1 MEIDESVFTKLPP
14 KILILI
20 VKLIIE
26 GGFNIKNPYNEFDKN
41 FLMLEKIAS
50 NFGIPYIFNYDVE
63 FMSKFITDN
72 KETIDEIFKIKNK
85 SLLEKLIYQKNK
97 KFKVNYAVFET
108 KYVKQSY
115 NTEWLSYDEK
125 FIISSIKEARNDG
138 NFDEYNGNLYN
149 EELIDSDFNDM
160 TFNDFTEITSNKN
173 ESILDR
179 LVIENTS
186 SVIDSLDRDT
196 LINLRNI
203 INSRLNSF

>member
-1 MEIDESVFTKLPP
+1 MEIDESVFSKLPP

-85 SLLEKLIYQKNK
+85 SVLEKLIYPKNK
-97 KFKVNYAVFET
+97 KFKVNYVVFET

-125 FIISSIKEARNDG
+125 FVISSIKEARNDG
-138 NFDEYNGNLYN
+138 NFDDYQGNLYN
-149 EELIDSDFNDM
+149 EELIDSDFNDI

>member
-1 MEIDESVFTKLPP
+1 MEIDESVFSKLPP

-72 KETIDEIFKIKNK
+72 KENIDEIFKIKNK
-85 SLLEKLIYQKNK
+85 SLLEKLIYPKNK
-97 KFKVNYAVFET
+97 KFKVNYVVFET

-125 FIISSIKEARNDG
+125 FVISSIKEARNDG
-138 NFDEYNGNLYN
+138 NFDDYQGNLYN
-149 EELIDSDFNDM
+149 EELIDSDFNDI

>member
-1 MEIDESVFTKLPP
+1 MEINESVFSKLPP

-20 VKLIIE
+20 IKLIIE

-41 FLMLEKIAS
+41 FLMLEKIAI

-72 KETIDEIFKIKNK
+72 KETIDDIFKIKNK
-85 SLLEKLIYQKNK
+85 SLLEKLIYPKNK
-97 KFKVNYAVFET
+97 KFKVNYVVFET
-108 KYVKQSY
+108 NYVKQSY

-125 FIISSIKEARNDG
+125 FVISSIKEARFDG
-138 NFDEYNGNLYN
+138 NFDEHQGNLYN

>member
-85 SLLEKLIYQKNK
+85 SLLEKLIYPKNK

>member
-1 MEIDESVFTKLPP
+1 MEIDESVFSKLPP

-85 SLLEKLIYQKNK
+85 SLLEKLIYPKNK
-97 KFKVNYAVFET
+97 KFKVNYVVFET

-125 FIISSIKEARNDG
+125 FVISSIKEARNDG
-138 NFDEYNGNLYN
+138 NFDDYQGNLYN
-149 EELIDSDFNDM
+149 EELIDSDFNDI